1 MTKKAGIIQ
10 LSQND
15 GIRDLVKKCNS
26 NFQVLGSSVYTQPIS
41 RQVTAERL
49 EASINAVYASIDE
62 RTEQIYSDIDER
74 TEQIYSDIERITS
87 IESDS
92 EWTWWKLSSGLVI
105 CRWEPIASPIL
116 EISSE
121 AGSLYKS
128 DDLEVVLPFSVLRG
142 NAFGS
147 FVGAAYDVKSYLS
160 EDGTTLH
167 VTAYNDVPVA
177 SVSANIYVTVVGHWK

>member
-15 GIRDLVKKCNS
+15 DIRDLVRKCNS

-62 RTEQIYSDIDER
+62 RTEQIYSDI
-74 TEQIYSDIERITS
+74 ERITS

-105 CRWEPIASPIL
+105 CRWEPSVSPIL

-121 AGSLYKS
+121 AGSSYKS
-128 DDLEVVLPFSVLRG
+128 EDIEVVLPFSVLRG

-160 EDGTTLH
+160 EDGLTLH
-167 VTAYNDVPVA
+167 VTAYNDSPVA
-177 SVSANIYVTVVGHWK
+177 SVSANIYVTIVGHWK

>member
-15 GIRDLVKKCNS
+15 DIRDLVKKCNS
-26 NFQVLGSSVYTQPIS
+26 NFQVLGSSISGLPVS

-62 RTEQIYSDIDER
+62 RTD
-74 TEQIYSDIERITS
+74 QIYSDIERITS
-87 IESDS
+87 TESDS
-92 EWTWWKLSSGLVI
+92 EWTWWKLNSGLVI
-105 CRWEPIASPIL
+105 CRWEPAVSPIL

-128 DDLEVVLPFSVLRG
+128 EDIEVVLPFSVLRG

-160 EDGTTLH
+160 EDGTILH
-167 VTAYNDVPVA
+167 VTAYNDSPVA
-177 SVSANIYVTVVGHWK
+177 SAPANIYVTVVGHWK